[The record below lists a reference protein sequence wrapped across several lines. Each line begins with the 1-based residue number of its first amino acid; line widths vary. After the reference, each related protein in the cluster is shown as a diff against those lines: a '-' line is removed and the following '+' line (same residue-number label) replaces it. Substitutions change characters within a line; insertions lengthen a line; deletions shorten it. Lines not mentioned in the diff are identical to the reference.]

1 MSSISSDP
9 FPSSEFDD
17 WATQYDQD
25 VDGEGF
31 PFTGYQRVLTE
42 IVRLADVRGGM
53 TLLDLGVG
61 TGNLAELFLP
71 SGCELWCTDF
81 SSQMLEQ
88 ARVKLPSAHL
98 SLHDLRQPF
107 PPSLQRRF
115 DRIVSAYVFHH
126 FEMDEKIM
134 IIDRLIKESLIP
146 GGCLVIGD
154 ISFPN
159 QQTLDAVRQA
169 ASDQWDDELYW
180 VAAEALPALHAIH
193 VEAAYFQI
201 SNCAG
206 IYQLS
211 R

>member
-9 FPSSEFDD
+9 FPPSEFDD

-42 IVRLADVRGGM
+42 IVRLADVRAGM

-61 TGNLAELFLP
+61 TGNLAERFLP
-71 SGCELWCTDF
+71 SECELWCTDF
-81 SSQMLEQ
+81 SGQMLEQ
-88 ARVKLPSAHL
+88 ARVKLPSAHRF
-98 SLHDLRQPF
+98 LHDLRQPF
-107 PPSLQRRF
+107 PPDLTRRF

-126 FEMDEKIM
+126 FELDEKIR
-134 IIDRLIKESLIP
+134 IIDRLMQESLVP
-146 GGCLVIGD
+146 GGRLVIGD
-154 ISFPN
+154 ISFPT
-159 QQTLDAVRQA
+159 QSALSAVRQA
-169 ASDQWDDELYW
+169 AGDQWDDELYW
-180 VAAEALPALHAIH
+180 VADEALPALRAIH
-193 VEAAYFQI
+193 MKAAYFQI
-201 SNCAG
+201 SDCAG